1 MIKIQQKKI
10 YIITY
15 HYVRD
20 VKKSI
25 YPNLKALETKKFIE
39 QINFFTKNFN
49 LLNYDDFNE
58 ILLSKKI
65 PRKPSILL
73 TFDDGYI
80 DHYENVFPILQK
92 KKASG
97 IFYVPIK
104 TLENKKVLDVNK
116 IHFILEKEQNR
127 KKILMLIENYTKK
140 YLNKNLDQLNVNK
153 IHLNNRWDDKDTFLI
168 KKLLQ
173 FHLTDKLR
181 IKIID
186 KLFKKLINFSE
197 KEFSKK
203 IYMNKNHL
211 TEMKNN
217 NMYFG
222 IHGFD
227 HLRLGLLNAEEQKE
241 EIRKSILS
249 FKKMGFNTNNLSIC
263 YPYGS
268 YNNETLKIIK
278 KNNFKFGVTLR
289 INEINNKELNNPFE
303 LPRFD
308 CNDFLY

>member
-1 MIKIQQKKI
+1 MIKIQKKKI
-10 YIITY
+10 YIIMY

-20 VKKSI
+20 VKISN

-39 QINFFTKNFN
+39 QINFFSKNFN
-49 LLNYDDFNE
+49 LLNYNDFNE
-58 ILLSKKI
+58 ILSSKKI
-65 PRKPSILL
+65 PLKPSILL

-80 DHYENVFPILQK
+80 DHYENVFPILHK

-97 IFYVPIK
+97 IFYVPIR

-116 IHFILEKEQNR
+116 IHFILEKEKNR
-127 KKILMLIENYTKK
+127 KKILHIIENSTKK
-140 YLNKNLDQLNVNK
+140 YLNKNLDQLNLNK

-173 FHLTDKLR
+173 FYLKNDLR
-181 IKIID
+181 TKIIN
-186 KLFKKLINFSE
+186 KLFKKLIDFSE

-203 IYMNKNHL
+203 IYMNKKHL

-217 NMYFG
+217 NMHFG

-227 HLRLGLLNAEEQKE
+227 HFRLGLLSPKDQKK
-241 EIRKSILS
+241 EISESILS
-249 FKKMGFNTNNLSIC
+249 FKKMGFDTKDLSIC

-268 YNNETLKIIK
+268 YNNETLKIVK
-278 KNNFKFGVTLR
+278 NNNFKFGVTLHV
-289 INEINNKELNNPFE
+289 NKIGKTELGNPYE

-308 CNDFLY
+308 CNDFL